1 VTEYISPKL
10 YGVIGK
16 PVLHSLSPALHTT
29 AFRHHNIPGILMPW
43 QLEAEELGSFVR
55 AMQLLDIQ
63 GSCIT
68 IPHKEDIIPFLDGI
82 TERANKVGA
91 VNTIYRRDGKLL
103 GENTDVPGFLAPL
116 AANPPHP
123 ESRTLIL
130 GSGGAA
136 RSVIVGL
143 QESGLKDLSIT
154 NINPPSARR
163 LAAEFNLKLVP
174 WADRLSVGADFVIN
188 TTPQGMKGKYE
199 NDNPFPSSGFAGRKG
214 IAYDLIYIPFE
225 TLFLREAEEA
235 GWTAIGGLDMFLSQ
249 ADHQF
254 VLWTGKH
261 IPDVANQLVVDILK
275 KRAGENS

>member
-1 VTEYISPKL
+1 MTEYISPKL
-10 YGVIGK
+10 YSVIGK

-29 AFRHHNIPGILMPW
+29 AFRQHGIPGILIPW
-43 QLEAEELGSFVR
+43 QLETEELKGFVA
-55 AMQLLDIQ
+55 AMRLLDIQ

-68 IPHKEDIIPFLDGI
+68 IPHKEDIIPLLDGI
-82 TERANKVGA
+82 TERAEKVGA

-116 AANPPHP
+116 AANPPRP
-123 ESRTLIL
+123 DFGTLIL

-154 NINPPSARR
+154 NINPLSAER

-174 WADRLSVGADFVIN
+174 WAERLGVGADFVIN

-199 NDNPFPSSGFAGRKG
+199 NDNPFPVSGFAGRKG
-214 IAYDLIYIPFE
+214 IAYDLIYIPFK
-225 TLFLREAEEA
+225 TRFLCEAEEA
-235 GWTAIGGLDMFLSQ
+235 GWTTIGGLDMFLSQ

-254 VLWTGKH
+254 LIWTGKH
-261 IPDVANQLVVDILK
+261 IPDAANQLVVDILK
-275 KRAGENS
+275 KRAEGNS